1 MPFTHFKFSST
12 WCGQRMK
19 RDSNQGL
26 WTFCILIHLTLKRP
40 LAPKLKQSHGRNS
53 NWWLPHCLPSTR
65 STIQFIQSFDYVSL
79 RQYSVTFDCNV
90 LTRSLD
96 HEKIQ
101 SHPILQVTVDGCLQ
115 HKRSQTKHFLQR
127 RILGNRTQWSGKTK
141 ALQIPLFLIL
151 PKFSCWQASRLLGQ
165 CRQLGCA
172 R

>member
-90 LTRSLD
+90 QTRSLD
-96 HEKIQ
+96 HKKISPIQFFKLPLTDAFNIKDPRQ
-101 SHPILQVTVDGCLQ
+101 SIFFSVVFLAIEYNGVGKQSTSDSFLFNF
-115 HKRSQTKHFLQR
+115 TKIFL
-127 RILGNRTQWSGKTK
+127 LAGFTFAWAVPATWV
-141 ALQIPLFLIL
+141 
-151 PKFSCWQASRLLGQ
+151 C
-165 CRQLGCA
+165 
-172 R
+172 